1 MQFVLLCLAITSR
14 GRGGYRICNMYSDVY
29 NPCPSPK
36 LAKLEDLRRRCK
48 KRKKRVLIKF
58 LSQEEFDRLLREF
71 AATIAS

>member
-1 MQFVLLCLAITSR
+1 
-14 GRGGYRICNMYSDVY
+14 MYSDVY